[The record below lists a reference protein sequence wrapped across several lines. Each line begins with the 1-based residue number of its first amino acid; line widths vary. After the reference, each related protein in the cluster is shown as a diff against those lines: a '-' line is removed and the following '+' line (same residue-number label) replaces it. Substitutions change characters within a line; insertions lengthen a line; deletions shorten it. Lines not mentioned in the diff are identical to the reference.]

1 MGSSHHAI
9 EDLAALSGLPNMNC
23 YVPAFIE
30 DMKGCLSAMFQ
41 EKRPSY
47 FRLGLGKNMPSQMK
61 LTEYGASTSENKDAR
76 VTVIAQGPVAN
87 NLVAAMKEN
96 LHSSEVDLFIVNRM
110 PFTTLPDDIGT
121 SIRKT
126 GKVLV
131 IEEHISTGGLGS
143 AISLLVNENGIPVT
157 RFRSLRA
164 EGYPSGLF
172 GSQSFHQQESGLDE
186 GNISRALNEYF

>member
-1 MGSSHHAI
+1 
-9 EDLAALSGLPNMNC
+9 
-23 YVPAFIE
+23 
-30 DMKGCLSAMFQ
+30 
-41 EKRPSY
+41 
-47 FRLGLGKNMPSQMK
+47 MK